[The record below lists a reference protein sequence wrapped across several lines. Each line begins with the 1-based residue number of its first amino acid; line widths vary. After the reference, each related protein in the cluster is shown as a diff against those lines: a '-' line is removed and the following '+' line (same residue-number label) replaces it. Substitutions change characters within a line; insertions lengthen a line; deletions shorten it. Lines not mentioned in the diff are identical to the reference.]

1 MLVGSL
7 LCVCTVHVLESFGQS
22 RDRELEAATAFFY
35 RFVSFAQ
42 PCSVVMK
49 VKHDVPWC
57 CQCFVVVIVVVVV
70 VVIVVEVEI
79 SSCCILRDYSLL
91 RNYNCFDFDFDS
103 EFDNKQYSNIEY
115 NIEYF
120 IP

>member
-1 MLVGSL
+1 MAAIELPLPFAMFPLAVRVCVFPFTCCCLDMLL
-7 LCVCTVHVLESFGQS
+7 DTV
-22 RDRELEAATAFFY
+22 T
-35 RFVSFAQ
+35 
-42 PCSVVMK
+42 
-49 VKHDVPWC
+49 
-57 CQCFVVVIVVVVV
+57 VVVVGRVVV

-91 RNYNCFDFDFDS
+91 RNYNCFDFDFDP